1 MQLSNNCFETLPED
15 FSERFGVVDNASG
28 VLAKDES
35 VKVMIVGNPI
45 VDNWVEE
52 ERLRKKAEKEQ
63 MEIDNNDEET
73 MELDN

>member
-1 MQLSNNCFETLPED
+1 M
-15 FSERFGVVDNASG
+15 DNASG